1 MPPNQL
7 WYCAAMNFMIVSC
20 LLCSTYLLIAMTFER
35 FYSIIR
41 PHKAASFNTV
51 GRAKIT
57 IVCTYALCFSYSLPF
72 LFIGSHN
79 GRLCIPNRFASDNVW
94 GELYYWLTEILTFI
108 FPFISLLIMN
118 SVIIYTLRKRSEQ
131 DMLVSVRENNNS
143 CQNVKR
149 KNTEKQIFT
158 MLLLVTFVFLAFN
171 TPTHLL
177 VFYLNFSSGNIPQ
190 YFAGLHLFYQIGEK
204 SHFTNHGVNFFLYV
218 MSGKKFRADLKNLFV
233 SKK

>member
-1 MPPNQL
+1 MPPNQF

-20 LLCSTYLLIAMTFER
+20 LLCSTYLLMAMTFER

-57 IVCTYALCFSYSLPF
+57 IVCTYALCLSYSLPF

-108 FPFISLLIMN
+108 FPFISLLTIN
-118 SVIIYTLRKRSEQ
+118 SVIINTLRKRSKQ

-143 CQNVKR
+143 CQSVKK

-177 VFYLNFSSGNIPQ
+177 VFFPQFLEWYYFSVFCRSTSFLSNWR
-190 YFAGLHLFYQIGEK
+190 K
-204 SHFTNHGVNFFLYV
+204 SHFTNHGVNFF
-218 MSGKKFRADLKNLFV
+218 MSCLVTD
-233 SKK
+233 SEQI